1 MFVLVSLGVVICM
14 LPWKPAENQRTC
26 YHVFGEC
33 SGESRVDIRA
43 ITRQRLFL
51 EQSGHVSALVRW
63 NVRQAVW
70 RVL

>member
-1 MFVLVSLGVVICM
+1 MFGLVSLGVFICM
-14 LPWKPAENQRTC
+14 LPWKPVENQRTC
-26 YHVFGEC
+26 YHVFDDYYGD
-33 SGESRVDIRA
+33 SRVDIRA

-63 NVRQAVW
+63 NVRRAVW

>member
-1 MFVLVSLGVVICM
+1 MLVLVSLGVVICM
-14 LPWKPAENQRTC
+14 LPWKPVENQRTC
-26 YHVFGEC
+26 YHVFDEYC
-33 SGESRVDIRA
+33 GESRLDILA
-43 ITRQRLFL
+43 ITRQRLYL

>member
-1 MFVLVSLGVVICM
+1 MFILVYLGVVICM
-14 LPWKPAENQRTC
+14 LPSKPAESQRTC
-26 YHVFGEC
+26 YHVFGEY
-33 SGESRVDIRA
+33 SGESRVDIHT

-51 EQSGHVSALVRW
+51 EQSCHVSALVRW